1 MLLSDATTAFLLHC
15 RHERGLS
22 PLTLNAYHLDLGQF
36 RAAMQLAPDTPVAD
50 IDKHCMRAYIALLS
64 ERYKPKSIRRK
75 LATLKSFFSFLEQ
88 EEWVESSPF
97 RKLRV
102 RIERAKSLP
111 RTIPAESVARLL
123 HCAHAQQGRD
133 HCGDQRYRT
142 TVRDIAV
149 LETLFSTGV
158 RVSELCS
165 LRTGHVDLHQRQILV
180 LGKGKRERVIP
191 ICDSATLAALEEYVR
206 CYGAHL
212 VPEEPFFLN
221 RDLRPLSDQS
231 VRQIIRKYQRL
242 AGLPG
247 PMTPHMF
254 RHTIATLLL
263 ENGVD
268 IRNIQRLLGHSSLA
282 VTEIYTHV
290 SLAAQREALGKKHP
304 REMMEEGRR
313 TSKAQSHI
321 DN

>member
-1 MLLSDATTAFLLHC
+1 MLLSEATDAFLLHC

-22 PLTLNAYHLDLGQF
+22 PLTLNAYRLDLGQF
-36 RAAMQLAPDTPVAD
+36 AACMELPPDTPVTE
-50 IDKHCMRAYIALLS
+50 IDKNCMRAYIAQLA
-64 ERYKPKSIRRK
+64 ERYKPKSTRRK
-75 LATLKSFFSFLEQ
+75 LATLKSFFTFLEQ

-102 RIERAKSLP
+102 RIERAKTLP

-123 HCAHAQQGRD
+123 HCAQARQGPAKEHSR
-133 HCGDQRYRT
+133 RFMAA
-142 TVRDIAV
+142 VRDIAV

-165 LRTGHVDLHQRQILV
+165 LRTEHVDLAQRQILV

-191 ICDSATLAALEEYVR
+191 ICDSSTLGALHEYVR
-206 CYGAHL
+206 SYGEYL
-212 VPEEPFFLN
+212 TSGEPFFLN

-231 VRQIIRKYQRL
+231 VRRIIRKHQGL
-242 AGLPG
+242 AGLTG
-247 PMTPHMF
+247 SMTPHMF

-304 REMMEEGRR
+304 REMMEEGGDRIR
-313 TSKAQSHI
+313 ER
-321 DN
+321 